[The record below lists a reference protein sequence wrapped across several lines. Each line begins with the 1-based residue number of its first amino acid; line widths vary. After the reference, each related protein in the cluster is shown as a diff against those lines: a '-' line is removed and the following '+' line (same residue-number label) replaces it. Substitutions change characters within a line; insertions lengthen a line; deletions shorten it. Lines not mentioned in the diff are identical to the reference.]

1 MQITCQVPFNKPCV
15 TGNELEY
22 IRQVLASGH
31 LGGDGQFT
39 EACSKFLQERFAIPK
54 VLLTPSCTA
63 ALEMSAM
70 LCDLSPGDEI
80 IMPSYTFVTTA
91 SAFAREGATPV
102 FVDIRPDT
110 LNIDERLIE
119 AAITSRTRAI
129 CVVHY
134 GGVACEMDVISEI
147 ARKHNLILIEDAA
160 QAVGASYKG
169 RALGSF
175 GDLGTYSFH
184 ETKNLTCGEGGAL
197 CINNVDYIERAEIL
211 RDKGTDRKKFF
222 RGQVDKYTWVDTGS
236 SYALGEACAA
246 LLLAQLEH
254 IDVIGVARQKAYSN
268 YYNGLIELENKTCF
282 ELPLLPDYCESN
294 FHLFRLLLPTAERR
308 NQFISK
314 LNKVNIQA
322 IFHYIPLHQSAMG
335 KKLVGN
341 VSLPITESLSGRLV
355 RLPLYYSITEDE
367 QERVIAAT
375 RNFFDAETKSGRC

>member
-1 MQITCQVPFNKPCV
+1 MQNATRIPFNKPCV
-15 TGNELEY
+15 TGNELDY
-22 IRQVLASGH
+22 IRQVLKSGH
-31 LGGDGQFT
+31 LGGDGPFT
-39 EACSKFLQERFAIPK
+39 EACAKFLQERFAIPK

-63 ALEMSAM
+63 GLEMAAM
-70 LCDLSPGDEI
+70 LCDLSPGDEV

-91 SAFAREGATPV
+91 SAFTREGATPV

-119 AAITSRTRAI
+119 GAITSRTRAV

-134 GGVACEMDVISEI
+134 GGVACEMDAITEL

-197 CINNVDYIERAEIL
+197 CINNAAFFERAEIL
-211 RDKGTDRKKFF
+211 RDKGTNRKKFF
-222 RGQVDKYTWVDTGS
+222 RGQVDKYTWVDSGS
-236 SYALGEACAA
+236 SYTLSEPCAA

-254 IDVIGVARQKAYSN
+254 IDEIGLARQKLYSR
-268 YYNGLIELENKTCF
+268 YYDELIELQNQAQV
-282 ELPLLPDYCESN
+282 ELPTLPAHCQSN
-294 FHLFRLLLPTAERR
+294 YHLFRLLLPTTLRR

-314 LNKVNIQA
+314 LNSVHIQA
-322 IFHYIPLHQSAMG
+322 IFHYIPLHQSVMG
-335 KKLVGN
+335 KKVGCN
-341 VSLPITESLSGRLV
+341 ASLPMTESLSERLV
-355 RLPLYYSITEDE
+355 RLPLYYSLTEDE
-367 QERVIAAT
+367 QTRVINAT
-375 RNFFDAETKSGRC
+375 RNFFVAET